1 MRIDEDEAPGVKAPF
16 KILFFHLLVN
26 LNAAGP
32 QLIQLRNVIRPLKS
46 FYEKGVGPDFAIV
59 CPTDLPPELKDTIEK
74 QESSDCELV
83 NTGCC
88 GRH

>member
-1 MRIDEDEAPGVKAPF
+1 MRLQRVKAPF

-26 LNAAGP
+26 LNAAGA
-32 QLIQLRNVIRPLKS
+32 QLIQLWNVIRPLKS
-46 FYEKGVGPDFAIV
+46 FYEKGVVCIV
-59 CPTDLPPELKDTIEK
+59 CPTDLPPELNDTIEK
-74 QESSDCELV
+74 QESSDCVLV